1 MGRRSSL
8 ERMPPEL
15 QDVYHRLLRAG
26 CTIMEITDKL
36 NELDAD
42 VSKSAVGRAV
52 KGARAQMRQYREA
65 QEVAGQWVNQLNE
78 QPQGD
83 VSALLTE
90 MLKTVAYSTIASIG
104 DGSDAELGKDGKP
117 KSPKPMDIMLLA
129 KAIRDLEASTK
140 QSLERREKIERQAL
154 ERQAKAAEQVAKKQG
169 MSPEHWA
176 QLRAQFL
183 GIPVDA
189 ESAP

>member
-15 QDVYHRLLRAG
+15 QDVYHRLVRAG

-65 QEVAGQWVNQLNE
+65 QEVAGQWVAQLNE
-78 QPQGD
+78 QPKGD

-104 DGSDAELGKDGKP
+104 DGSEAELGKDGKP
-117 KSPKPMDIMLLA
+117 KAPKPMDIMLLA
-129 KAIRDLEASTK
+129 KAIKDLESSTK
-140 QSLERREKIERQAL
+140 QSLDRRAAIEKAVLTR
-154 ERQAKAAEQVAKKQG
+154 AADVAGEVGARNGLSQTAID
-169 MSPEHWA
+169 EI
-176 QLRAQFL
+176 QRELRL
-183 GIPVDA
+183 L
-189 ESAP
+189 